1 MEPVPPRL
9 TAPPLLTD
17 SASGPG
23 RARWWI
29 HLLLIAAYPVVIG
42 IISAGHGQQAPPV
55 LGTDARQLVLISSLE
70 LGLFTLVFGLAWI
83 ASHASSQELL
93 LSWRGRWRPLPLG
106 LGYSLVL
113 RVGLAVVAGGIG
125 SFLIITRVLTAD
137 QLQNFLLANRPDVGA
152 IVDVAALKT
161 HPLYYWLNLT
171 LVSFVIGGLR
181 EELWR
186 AGFLAGLRKLW
197 PARFGSRSGAILG
210 VAIAAVAFGLGHLV
224 QGPLAVCFTALL
236 GFGLG
241 LIMVVHRSIWPA
253 VLAHGFF
260 NATSFALIPFALEK
274 LPGIR

>member
-1 MEPVPPRL
+1 MESVPPRL
-9 TAPPLLTD
+9 TVPPLLRD
-17 SASGPG
+17 PAIGPG
-23 RARWWI
+23 RTRCWV

-42 IISAGHGQQAPPV
+42 VVSAGHGQPAKPA
-55 LGTDARQLVLISSLE
+55 LGADARQLLQVSSLE
-70 LGLFTLVFGLAWI
+70 IGLFTLVFGLAWI
-83 ASHASSQELL
+83 ASRVSRKELL
-93 LSWRGRWRPLPLG
+93 LSWRGGWRPIPLG
-106 LGYSLVL
+106 LAYSLAL
-113 RVGLAVVAGGIG
+113 RIVLAVVTGGIG
-125 SFLIITRVLTAD
+125 AFLIITRILTAD
-137 QLQNFLLANRPDVGA
+137 QLQNFLLANQPNVSA

-161 HPLYYWLNLT
+161 HPFYFWLNLT

-186 AGFLAGLRKLW
+186 AAFLAGLRRLW
-197 PARFGSRSGAILG
+197 PVWFGSQSGAILA
-210 VAIAAVAFGLGHLV
+210 VAIASVAFGLGHLV

-274 LPGIR
+274 LPGIK